1 MKCQINSTT
10 AARAPKRAADDELG
24 GEAKKVMIEHHL
36 QEKETSNIVRNSSD
50 GLKFINASTMVNTAR
65 NNVQTIPE
73 ITDEE
78 LLAMTLEFEKKNP
91 Q

>member
-1 MKCQINSTT
+1 
-10 AARAPKRAADDELG
+10 
-24 GEAKKVMIEHHL
+24 MIEHHL

-50 GLKFINASTMVNTAR
+50 ELKFINASTMVNTAR

-78 LLAMTLEFEKKNP
+78 LLAMTLEFEKKHP